1 MLFIVGQVIG
11 FIALV
16 IGLSSFFQHNM
27 VKFKLL
33 AGISSIM
40 WSISYYLLN
49 GITSSIILLTIAA
62 RQIVSINTPKWNQSQ
77 IKLVCGFFISITVIF
92 TIITWHGYLSLLPLI
107 ASLIATIA
115 YFYSDPITLR
125 KRLLITD
132 VFWLVNSIALQ
143 SYSHLI
149 ASILSIIINLITI
162 KKITNHE
169 KNILPEAEM

>member
-1 MLFIVGQVIG
+1 MLFIVGQIVG
-11 FIALV
+11 FLGLV

-33 AGISSIM
+33 AGVSSIL

-62 RQIVSINTPKWNQSQ
+62 RQIVSINTPKWNKTQ
-77 IKLVCGFFISITVIF
+77 IKLVCGFFVSITIAF
-92 TIITWHGYLSLLPLI
+92 TIITWHGLISLLPLI

-132 VFWLVNSIALQ
+132 VFWLINSILLS

-149 ASILSIIINLITI
+149 ASILSIIINIITI
-162 KKITNHE
+162 RKIINHE
-169 KNILPEAEM
+169 NNIIPEAEM